1 MKKLTP
7 FHLQRLQTAKIR
19 SRFFPAK
26 WREQVMII
34 IFRYVFVYYNR
45 IRVTS
50 FNPGGPPPVA
60 YRERAKE
67 NMPKAV

>member
-1 MKKLTP
+1 M
-7 FHLQRLQTAKIR
+7 R
-19 SRFFPAK
+19 SRFLPAK